1 MECPFAEFGCRSQP
15 IPQKLLGSYIASC
28 QSQHVLGAMQQLWD
42 EVGLLRAEL
51 RGLQQENKA
60 LRNDLRKTQEDLEGA
75 QSGVESIKAK
85 DELTNKTLMTQLD
98 YFPSV
103 RDPVDTL
110 ALECIKTQL
119 RSNSIHLT
127 GSSSPATF
135 RMTSFSEYKESGK
148 VWSTSPMG
156 TRCVLL
162 STWMEVHCP
171 DLMDH
176 KSYPSGSG
184 W

>member
-1 MECPFAEFGCRSQP
+1 
-15 IPQKLLGSYIASC
+15 
-28 QSQHVLGAMQQLWD
+28 MQQLRD

-51 RGLQQENKA
+51 RVLQQENKA
-60 LRNDLRKTQEDLEGA
+60 LRNDLLKTQEDLAGA
-75 QSGVESIKAK
+75 QRGVESIKAI
-85 DELTNKTLMTQLD
+85 DELTNKTLMTELD
-98 YFPSV
+98 YFPSA

-148 VWSTSPMG
+148 VWYTPLFYLPHGWLKPASFPAPNFHLALYTG
-156 TRCVLL
+156 CGKIGKGAGH
-162 STWMEVHCP
+162 TWQN
-171 DLMDH
+171 
-176 KSYPSGSG
+176 S
-184 W
+184 